1 MNPATIDLPTRSGVV
16 GPFTPDV
23 TDARGRINVRDLA
36 CVLDLPM
43 TTLAPWL
50 GFKVRWLNANP
61 TAANAQERAA
71 VVLLIANTIATEV
84 GDKKY
89 VPVFM
94 RTRQPGLK
102 NDTPAEQLRKGRLDY
117 LAAFVGQAL
126 YPDLTQ

>member
-1 MNPATIDLPTRSGVV
+1 
-16 GPFTPDV
+16 
-23 TDARGRINVRDLA
+23 
-36 CVLDLPM
+36 M

-102 NDTPAEQLRKGRLDY
+102 NETPAEQLRKGRLDY